1 MLAKSGIRQVVRR
14 RAAAAGMDE
23 PGLHAFRR
31 AFAVNCLRNG
41 MDLVSL
47 QRLLGH
53 GDLSTVLRYLAL
65 VDDDLRRAHTQ
76 YGVVDSLEALD
87 VAGI

>member
-1 MLAKSGIRQVVRR
+1 
-14 RAAAAGMDE
+14 
-23 PGLHAFRR
+23 
-31 AFAVNCLRNG
+31 

-65 VDDDLRRAHTQ
+65 EDDDMRRAHTQ

-87 VAGI
+87 VAKI